1 MDWEHPNL
9 TQNFELF
16 QVGSLTFGTSRIS
29 VTQPPGPAHWT
40 TPLPFS
46 ALASRD
52 TEPAHKWPSEVGSR
66 GGVRSRLERGRGR
79 GSWRRVLAGRE
90 PEVQTSCFSLSQA
103 EPVRLGPAAAK
114 ELSPAPT
121 VVAAHSLAHAAARG
135 ASFPRVPLLGV
146 PATCARPAGP
156 ARCSDVRQGVH
167 VGPEER
173 RLGRG
178 EGLCGQGERGCAEVA
193 EPGSPERAP
202 AARQAGETLPLG
214 AM

>member
-1 MDWEHPNL
+1 MDWECPNL
-9 TQNFELF
+9 TPNF
-16 QVGSLTFGTSRIS
+16 VTVPGSVPDSRTSRICHS
-29 VTQPPGPAHWT
+29 
-40 TPLPFS
+40 
-46 ALASRD
+46 ASRPRPLD
-52 TEPAHKWPSEVGSR
+52 HAPPLLRVGKPGHRACAQVALGGRRPGRGPERGVPS
-66 GGVRSRLERGRGR
+66 RGRGR

-90 PEVQTSCFSLSQA
+90 PEVQTSCFSPSQA

-156 ARCSDVRQGVH
+156 ARFSDVRQGVH

-193 EPGSPERAP
+193 GPRSPERA
-202 AARQAGETLPLG
+202 RS
-214 AM
+214 